1 VATTTEH
8 PARPGYGRLIF
19 HGLREAKRDHVTNV
33 AAALAYYGFLAVPSA
48 LLVLLGV
55 FTLVAQPSDVTQL
68 LAHLKGVIPDSAIS
82 LLEDSLVR
90 MTSTQQNGG
99 LAMIIVGLLFA
110 LWTLTG
116 AMTTLMWALNIA
128 FDREESRGFVRQ
140 RLVALAMLFLV
151 LLAAILAFVLLV
163 LGPHLQGWVG
173 DAIHQRT
180 AVTWVWW
187 IAEWPILLAAMLV
200 AFVGVLYL
208 GPSGTKSH
216 RGLVPGGGDARDVAA
231 RGCGAAGRASA
242 ERDVRGLTAARLDG
256 GVLCLGAL
264 GQSVEVEAG
273 DFRDGRNRRARLPQL
288 QLAEDAERE
297 HLELGH
303 AAQRRVPEEAP
314 VRLQATGQLGGPGEG
329 DLDPRRPHAVRVH
342 QPLERAPVGGD
353 LGRHLRQHGA
363 GRRSAVAAG
372 RPPRQLEPG
381 DRSGV
386 VVREVDREQPLVHQT
401 GSPPLMWSTCPD
413 M

>member
-216 RGLVPGGGDARDVAA
+216 RGLVSVGGLVTVVIWLVASGAFAFYASHFSSYNKSWGSLSAVIVMLTWIWLSALALLVGAEIEAAILRGGARAA
-231 RGCGAAGRASA
+231 ATPATSRPEAA
-242 ERDVRGLTAARLDG
+242 ERPAEPQPNATSAA
-256 GVLCLGAL
+256 
-264 GQSVEVEAG
+264 
-273 DFRDGRNRRARLPQL
+273 
-288 QLAEDAERE
+288 
-297 HLELGH
+297 
-303 AAQRRVPEEAP
+303 
-314 VRLQATGQLGGPGEG
+314 
-329 DLDPRRPHAVRVH
+329 
-342 QPLERAPVGGD
+342 
-353 LGRHLRQHGA
+353 
-363 GRRSAVAAG
+363 
-372 RPPRQLEPG
+372 
-381 DRSGV
+381 
-386 VVREVDREQPLVHQT
+386 
-401 GSPPLMWSTCPD
+401 
-413 M
+413 